1 MFSLEACYNNPHM
14 NIKKA
19 IKYLIFLGIIV
30 GMIFTRGNLFELI
43 NIVIVLPIAN
53 ILYIIYNLIGDFGL
67 AILIFTILVKLLMW
81 PLSKSQ
87 LHQTKL
93 MKKIQPELAEIRKR
107 CNGNKQMES
116 LQTMDL
122 YKKYNVKPFSSILT
136 LLIQLPIFIALY
148 SAIRVMVM
156 PTPTD
161 NLSNRAYSFVQYENS
176 EISEVLEYQEKYFND
191 LNAYNELQNNSEKT
205 EEEKKAAAE
214 PKYDFHPKFLGA
226 IPLDG
231 KASTILNLNS
241 AEELSISAIFAL
253 ICAIL
258 ASIVQYFTTKQQQP
272 SGTDKKKK
280 KFRDLMKEA
289 ENGKEVDQSDI
300 SAMTTGSMTK
310 MMPIMMFFIMFS
322 LPGALVFYYFLSSLI
337 SLAQQKLI
345 FKKSRQEMDDMTDK
359 AILKELKDIQEGKI
373 IENKKT
379 GTKITKISAKDN
391 KKKRR

>member
-1 MFSLEACYNNPHM
+1 MFSSVACYNNPHM

-19 IKYLIFLGIIV
+19 IKYLILIAIVV
-30 GMIFTRGNLFELI
+30 GMVFTRGNLFELI

-53 ILYIIYNLIGDFGL
+53 VLYIIYNFIGDFGL

-81 PLSKSQ
+81 PLTKSQ

-122 YKKYNVKPFSSILT
+122 YKKYNVKPFSSILA

-161 NLSNRAYSFVQYENS
+161 NLSNRVYSFIQYENS
-176 EISEVLEYQEKYFND
+176 NISEVVSYQNEYFND
-191 LNAYNELQNNSEKT
+191 LNKYT
-205 EEEKKAAAE
+205 EKKANENLSENEKENLKE
-214 PKYDFHPKFLGA
+214 PEYNFHPKFLGA

-231 KASTILNLNS
+231 RASTILNLSS
-241 AEELSISAIFAL
+241 ADELSIGTIFAL

-272 SGTDKKKK
+272 SEKKNK

-322 LPGALVFYYFLSSLI
+322 LPGALVFYYLLSSLI
-337 SLAQQKLI
+337 SFIQQKLI

-373 IENKKT
+373 IENKKS

>member
-1 MFSLEACYNNPHM
+1 M
-14 NIKKA
+14 KKS
-19 IKYLIFLGIIV
+19 IKYFILAAILI
-30 GMIFTRGNLFELI
+30 GMIFTHGNLFELI

-53 ILYIIYNLIGDFGL
+53 VLYIIYNLIGDFGL

-81 PLSKSQ
+81 PLTKSQ

-122 YKKYNVKPFSSILT
+122 YKKHNVKPFSSILT

-161 NLSNRAYSFVQYENS
+161 NLSNRAYSFVQYEGS
-176 EISEVLEYQEKYFND
+176 KISEVLSSQEKYFNEKNEYD
-191 LNAYNELQNNSEKT
+191 ELQANEEKT
-205 EEEKKAAAE
+205 EEEKKAVSAPE
-214 PKYDFHPKFLGA
+214 YDFHPKFLGF

-231 KASTILNLNS
+231 KASAILNLNS
-241 AEELSISAIFAL
+241 ADELSISTIFAL
-253 ICAIL
+253 ICAIS

-272 SGTDKKKK
+272 SSPDKKKK
-280 KFRDLMKEA
+280 KFRDIMKEA
-289 ENGKEVDQSDI
+289 ENGKEVDQTDI
-300 SAMTTGSMTK
+300 SSMTAGSMTK

-322 LPGALVFYYFLSSLI
+322 LPGALVFYYLLSSLI
-337 SLAQQKLI
+337 SFAQQKFI
-345 FKKSRQEMDDMTDK
+345 FKKTRQEMDDMTDK
-359 AILKELKDIQEGKI
+359 AILKELKNAKEAKI

-379 GTKITKISAKDN
+379 GTKITRISAKDN

>member
-1 MFSLEACYNNPHM
+1 M
-14 NIKKA
+14 KKS
-19 IKYLIFLGIIV
+19 IKYFILAAILI
-30 GMIFTRGNLFELI
+30 GMIFTHGNLFELI

-53 ILYIIYNLIGDFGL
+53 VLYIIYNLIGDFGL

-81 PLSKSQ
+81 PLTKSQ

-122 YKKYNVKPFSSILT
+122 YKKHNVKPFSSILT

-161 NLSNRAYSFVQYENS
+161 NLSNRAYSFVQYEGS
-176 EISEVLEYQEKYFND
+176 KISEVLSSQEKYFNEKNEYD
-191 LNAYNELQNNSEKT
+191 ELQANEEKT
-205 EEEKKAAAE
+205 EEEKKAVSAPE
-214 PKYDFHPKFLGA
+214 YDFHPKFLGF

-231 KASTILNLNS
+231 KASAILNLNS
-241 AEELSISAIFAL
+241 ADELSISTIFAL
-253 ICAIL
+253 ICAIS

-272 SGTDKKKK
+272 SSPDKKKK
-280 KFRDLMKEA
+280 KFRDIMKEA
-289 ENGKEVDQSDI
+289 ENGKEVDQTDI
-300 SAMTTGSMTK
+300 SSMTAGSMTK

-322 LPGALVFYYFLSSLI
+322 LPGALVFYYLSSSLI
-337 SLAQQKLI
+337 SFAQQKFI
-345 FKKSRQEMDDMTDK
+345 FKKTRQEMDDMTDK
-359 AILKELKDIQEGKI
+359 AILKELKNAKEAKI

-379 GTKITKISAKDN
+379 GTKITRISAKDN

>member
-1 MFSLEACYNNPHM
+1 M

-19 IKYLIFLGIIV
+19 IKYLILIAIVV
-30 GMIFTRGNLFELI
+30 GMVFTRGNLFELI

-53 ILYIIYNLIGDFGL
+53 VLYIIYNFIGDFGL

-81 PLSKSQ
+81 PLTKSQ

-122 YKKYNVKPFSSILT
+122 YKKYNVKPFSSILA

-161 NLSNRAYSFVQYENS
+161 NLSNRVYSFIQYENS
-176 EISEVLEYQEKYFND
+176 NISEVVSYQNEYFND
-191 LNAYNELQNNSEKT
+191 LNKYT
-205 EEEKKAAAE
+205 EKKANENLSENEKENLKE
-214 PKYDFHPKFLGA
+214 PEYNFHPKFLGA

-231 KASTILNLNS
+231 RASTILNLSS
-241 AEELSISAIFAL
+241 ADELSIGTIFAL

-272 SGTDKKKK
+272 SEKKNK

-322 LPGALVFYYFLSSLI
+322 LPGALVFYYLLSSLI
-337 SLAQQKLI
+337 SFIQQKLI

-373 IENKKT
+373 IENKKS

>member
-1 MFSLEACYNNPHM
+1 M

-19 IKYLIFLGIIV
+19 IKYLIFLVIIV
-30 GMIFTRGNLFELI
+30 GMIFTHGNLFELI
-43 NIVIVLPIAN
+43 NIIIVLPIAN

-161 NLSNRAYSFVQYENS
+161 NLSNRAYSFVQYEGS

-191 LNAYNELQNNSEKT
+191 LNTYNELQNNSEKT
-205 EEEKKAAAE
+205 EEEKKAATVPE
-214 PKYDFHPKFLGA
+214 YDFHPKFLGA

-231 KASTILNLNS
+231 KASAILNLNS
-241 AEELSISAIFAL
+241 AEELSISTVFAL

>member
-1 MFSLEACYNNPHM
+1 M
-14 NIKKA
+14 KKS
-19 IKYLIFLGIIV
+19 IKYFILAAILI
-30 GMIFTRGNLFELI
+30 GMIFTHGNLFELI

-53 ILYIIYNLIGDFGL
+53 VLYIIYNLIGDFGL

-81 PLSKSQ
+81 PLTKSQ

-107 CNGNKQMES
+107 CNGNKQMEC

-122 YKKYNVKPFSSILT
+122 YKKHNVKPFSSILT

-161 NLSNRAYSFVQYENS
+161 NLSNRAYSFVQYEGS
-176 EISEVLEYQEKYFND
+176 KISEVLSSQEKYFNEKNEYD
-191 LNAYNELQNNSEKT
+191 ELQANEEKT
-205 EEEKKAAAE
+205 EEEKKAVSAPE
-214 PKYDFHPKFLGA
+214 YDFHPKFLGF

-231 KASTILNLNS
+231 KASAILNLNS
-241 AEELSISAIFAL
+241 ADELSISTIFAL
-253 ICAIL
+253 ICAIS

-272 SGTDKKKK
+272 SSPDKKKK
-280 KFRDLMKEA
+280 KFRDIMKEA
-289 ENGKEVDQSDI
+289 ENGKEVDQTDI
-300 SAMTTGSMTK
+300 SSMTAGSMTK

-322 LPGALVFYYFLSSLI
+322 LPGALVFYYLLSSLI
-337 SLAQQKLI
+337 SFAQQKFI
-345 FKKSRQEMDDMTDK
+345 FKKTRQEMDDMTDK
-359 AILKELKDIQEGKI
+359 AILKELKNAKEAKI

-379 GTKITKISAKDN
+379 GTKITRISAKDN